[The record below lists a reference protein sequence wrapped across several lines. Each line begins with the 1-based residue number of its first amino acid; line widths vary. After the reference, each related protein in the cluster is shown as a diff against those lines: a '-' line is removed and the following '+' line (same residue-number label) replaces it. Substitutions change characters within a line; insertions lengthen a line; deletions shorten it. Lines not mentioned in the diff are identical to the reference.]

1 MIRALVES
9 VSGYPGLLGFCA
21 ISGILFPL
29 PEDFP
34 LVYAGVRI
42 AEGHFAW
49 GPTLAV
55 SLVGVF
61 IRDVV
66 AYWLGR
72 LLGDRLLT
80 SKLAQTWIGTERI
93 ERAEAMVRDRGSVA
107 VLIGRFLIGFRAPI
121 FAVAGASHVPFRK
134 FVGWNTLGLV
144 VAVPGVIWLGWFFGE
159 PITDSVFYVMARA
172 REVVALLFFLG
183 VAYFAIARY
192 RNGNE
197 TSIL

>member
-1 MIRALVES
+1 MIRALVET

-42 AEGHFAW
+42 AEGHFTW

-55 SLVGVF
+55 SMVGVF
-61 IRDVV
+61 VRDVV

-72 LLGDRLLT
+72 LLGDRLLS
-80 SKLAQTWIGTERI
+80 SKLAHTWIGQDRI
-93 ERAEAMVRDRGSVA
+93 EKAETMVRDRGSIA

-134 FVGWNTLGLV
+134 FVGWNALGLV
-144 VAVPGVIWLGWFFGE
+144 FAVPGVVWLGWFFGE
-159 PITDSVFYVMARA
+159 PITDTVFFVMARA
-172 REVVALLFFLG
+172 REVVALLFFLA
-183 VAYFAIARY
+183 VAYVAVLRS
-192 RNGNE
+192 RNGKRA
-197 TSIL
+197 